1 MNRQKTY
8 EKDNSKLYL
17 VATPIG
23 NIEDITYRAVRILK
37 EVDVIYCE
45 DTRTSFQLLN
55 HYDITTKLKS
65 VHLFNENEISED
77 IVDKVVNGQN
87 IALISD
93 AGMPIISDPGWV
105 VVREAIK
112 RDVDI
117 VVVPGPSAGISAV
130 IASGLTAHPY
140 YFAGFL
146 NSKSG
151 KRKQELKQLYI
162 KEETII
168 LYESPHRIKETLE
181 MIVEI
186 YGDRQICLARELT
199 KKYEEYLRGTAKEI
213 LEVVDSLKGEMVLII
228 SGNPNP
234 KSEEQIKLN
243 DLSIVEH
250 YEYYLNKGIES
261 KEAMA
266 KVAEDRNVS
275 KKEIYKVIKK

>member
-8 EKDNSKLYL
+8 EKENSKLYL

-23 NIEDITYRAVRILK
+23 NIEDITFRAVRILK
-37 EVDVIYCE
+37 EVDIIYCE

-65 VHLFNENEISED
+65 VHLFNENEISDD
-77 IVDKVVNGQN
+77 IVDKVIKGQN

-112 RDVDI
+112 NNVDV
-117 VVVPGPSAGISAV
+117 VVVPGASAGISAL
-130 IASGLTAHPY
+130 IGSGITAHPY

-151 KRKQELKQLYI
+151 KRKQELKELFI
-162 KEETII
+162 REETIV

-181 MIVEI
+181 MIKEL
-186 YGDRQICLARELT
+186 YGERQICLARELT
-199 KKYEEYLRGTAKEI
+199 KKYEEYLRGTAQEI

-234 KSEEQIKLN
+234 KTDKQLELN
-243 DLSIVEH
+243 ELTINEH
-250 YEYYLNKGIES
+250 YDYYIKKGLPS

-266 KVAEDRNVS
+266 KVATDRNIS
-275 KKEIYKVIKK
+275 KKEIYNAVKK